1 MVNKA
6 AHYNAHS
13 LESVGITFG
22 KATQAVFLLPHSKV
36 SIIAPPTL

>member
-22 KATQAVFLLPHSKV
+22 KATQAVFLPPPPKI
-36 SIIAPPTL
+36 SIIAPPTM